1 MSEPALLER
10 DGELRAI
17 EAALDA
23 AAAGRGGLV
32 LIEGPAGI
40 GKSALVARARAAA
53 VERNIA
59 VAHARGSELERADP
73 FGVVR
78 QLLEP
83 RLRAMTA
90 AERERALEGA
100 AGFKADRLDAASRMT
115 EAAVTRARRNGS
127 AGGFAIASAWR
138 AWIALRRGDGE
149 AAEAHARAAV
159 DGAPADGVAARG
171 APCGPRRGAGRAGGV
186 RRRRAVSTLGARM
199 DAVPGST
206 SARTS

>member
-53 VERNIA
+53 VERNVA

-90 AERERALEGA
+90 AVRERALVGA
-100 AGFKADRLDAASRMT
+100 AGLAAPVVLP
-115 EAAVTRARRNGS
+115 ELA
-127 AGGFAIASAWR
+127 
-138 AWIALRRGDGE
+138 
-149 AAEAHARAAV
+149 
-159 DGAPADGVAARG
+159 APASDGDSSFA
-171 APCGPRRGAGRAGGV
+171 
-186 RRRRAVSTLGARM
+186 TLHGLYWL
-199 DAVPGST
+199 SLIHI
-206 SARTS
+206 